1 MRYGLPYQGSKSKLA
16 ERIVALLPEAEHLY
30 DLFAG
35 GCAVTHCAMTVSNG
49 PFGKWRHIHANDI
62 ADMPQLFRAA
72 ISGKY
77 RDERRWISRE
87 DFHRLKASDPYVRS
101 VWSFGN
107 KGMDYLYSR
116 ELEPYKKALHE
127 MLFAETVQQRRVL
140 YRKVVQLLHDQL
152 GKASPASLQ
161 SLESLQRLQRLQ
173 SLERL
178 QSLQSLERLQSLQSL
193 QRLQRLQSLQSL
205 GSLQSLESL
214 QSLQRLQRLQSLQSL
229 GSLQSLES
237 LETTQLDYR
246 EVEIKPD
253 SVIYADPPYR
263 GTEKYGKAGFDHE
276 AFYDWCEQQ
285 TAPLFIS
292 EYQMPED
299 RFTCI
304 AEWSRVSSLCATNNS
319 LRVTERIYRPNTQLR

>member
-35 GCAVTHCAMTVSNG
+35 GCAVTHCAMTVPSG
-49 PFGKWRHIHANDI
+49 PLGKWRHIHANDI

-107 KGMDYLYSR
+107 KGMTYLYSR

-140 YRKVVQLLHDQL
+140 YRKVVKEMLPLLS
-152 GKASPASLQ
+152 KASPASLESLQSLQSLQ
-161 SLESLQRLQRLQ
+161 SLESLQRLQ
-173 SLERL
+173 SLER
-178 QSLQSLERLQSLQSL
+178 L
-193 QRLQRLQSLQSL
+193 QRLQRL
-205 GSLQSLESL
+205 ESL
-214 QSLQRLQRLQSLQSL
+214 QR
-229 GSLQSLES
+229 

-263 GTEKYGKAGFDHE
+263 GTEKYGKATFDHE

-319 LRVTERIYRPNTQLR
+319 LRVTERIYRPNTQMT

>member
-35 GCAVTHCAMTVSNG
+35 GCAVTHCAMTVSSG
-49 PFGKWRHIHANDI
+49 PLGKWRHIHANDI
-62 ADMPQLFRAA
+62 TDMPQLFRAA

-107 KGMDYLYSR
+107 TGMTYLYNR

-140 YRKVVQLLHDQL
+140 YRKVVKEMLPLLS
-152 GKASPASLQ
+152 KASPASL
-161 SLESLQRLQRLQ
+161 ERLQRLQ
-173 SLERL
+173 SLE
-178 QSLQSLERLQSLQSL
+178 SLERL
-193 QRLQRLQSLQSL
+193 QRLQRL
-205 GSLQSLESL
+205 ESL
-214 QSLQRLQRLQSLQSL
+214 QR
-229 GSLQSLES
+229 

-263 GTEKYGKAGFDHE
+263 GTEKYGKATFDHE

-304 AEWSRVSSLCATNNS
+304 AEWSRVSSLSSTNNS
-319 LRVTERIYRPNTQLR
+319 LRVAERIYRPNTQLR

>member
-173 SLERL
+173 SLESL
-178 QSLQSLERLQSLQSL
+178 QSLQSLERLQ
-193 QRLQRLQSLQSL
+193 
-205 GSLQSLESL
+205 SL

-253 SVIYADPPYR
+253 SVIYADPPCR

>member
-161 SLESLQRLQRLQ
+161 SLQSLQRLQ

-178 QSLQSLERLQSLQSL
+178 QRLQ
-193 QRLQRLQSLQSL
+193 
-205 GSLQSLESL
+205 
-214 QSLQRLQRLQSLQSL
+214 
-229 GSLQSLES
+229 S

>member
-1 MRYGLPYQGSKSKLA
+1 MRYGLPYQGSKAKLA

-35 GCAVTHCAMTVSNG
+35 GCAVTHCALAQMAG
-49 PFGKWRHIHANDI
+49 LLAKWQHLHTNDI
-62 ADMPQLFRAA
+62 TDMPQLFFDAL
-72 ISGKY
+72 SGKY
-77 RDERRWISRE
+77 ADERRWISRE
-87 DFHRLKASDPYVRS
+87 DFHRLKDTDPYVRS
-101 VWSFGN
+101 VWSFGS
-107 KGMDYLYSR
+107 KGNDYLYSR

-127 MLFAETVQQRRVL
+127 MLFAETVQRRRVL
-140 YRKVVQLLHDQL
+140 YRKVVKELLPLLPQT
-152 GKASPASLQ
+152 S
-161 SLESLQRLQRLQ
+161 
-173 SLERL
+173 ERGI
-178 QSLQSLERLQSLQSL
+178 QSLQSLERLE
-193 QRLQRLQSLQSL
+193 RLGRLRIQERRDGAWWWWL
-205 GSLQSLESL
+205 
-214 QSLQRLQRLQSLQSL
+214 
-229 GSLQSLES
+229 
-237 LETTQLDYR
+237 TQLDYR

-253 SVIYADPPYR
+253 SVIYADPPYI
-263 GTEKYGKAGFDHE
+263 GTGNYGKAKFDHE

>member
-35 GCAVTHCAMTVSNG
+35 GCAVTHCAMTVSSG
-49 PFGKWRHIHANDI
+49 PLGKWRHIHANDI
-62 ADMPQLFRAA
+62 TDMPQLFRAA

-107 KGMDYLYSR
+107 RGMTYLYSR

-161 SLESLQRLQRLQ
+161 SLESLESLQRLQ
-173 SLERL
+173 SLESLQRLQSLESLERL
-178 QSLQSLERLQSLQSL
+178 QSLQ
-193 QRLQRLQSLQSL
+193 
-205 GSLQSLESL
+205 
-214 QSLQRLQRLQSLQSL
+214 
-229 GSLQSLES
+229 S

-263 GTEKYGKAGFDHE
+263 GTGKYGKAGFDHE

>member
-173 SLERL
+173 SL
-178 QSLQSLERLQSLQSL
+178 QSLERLQ
-193 QRLQRLQSLQSL
+193 
-205 GSLQSLESL
+205 SL

>member
-161 SLESLQRLQRLQ
+161 
-173 SLERL
+173 
-178 QSLQSLERLQSLQSL
+178 RLQSLQSL
-193 QRLQRLQSLQSL
+193 QRLQ
-205 GSLQSLESL
+205 SLE
-214 QSLQRLQRLQSLQSL
+214 RLQRLQ
-229 GSLQSLES
+229 S